1 MIRPSRSKAC
11 DGVAGDKPKRARRGA
26 RPAARERAPV
36 RARAQADPPAARI
49 AVRLLP
55 VESLTPN
62 ERNARLHSAPQVRR
76 IADSIA
82 AFGFNVP
89 VLVDAGGVVLA
100 GHGRLMAAKR
110 LGLERGSDDPARPS
124 HGRPAAR
131 LHDRRQRLA
140 ERASW
145 DDRRLAVELAGLKSL
160 DLDFALSATGFEL
173 KDIELR
179 IGAVRPPPRRG
190 AVAAGREWAGESGR
204 KRAPLAAVEGRGAGP
219 AVARAGDTWAL
230 GPHRLACALAPDAG
244 AYLAID
250 AAIRGWQ
257 ALSGESA
264 RLHPGGPAF
273 EALERAG
280 RRPEGANAE
289 GGAK

>member
-1 MIRPSRSKAC
+1 MS
-11 DGVAGDKPKRARRGA
+11 
-26 RPAARERAPV
+26 
-36 RARAQADPPAARI
+36 
-49 AVRLLP
+49 LLP

-62 ERNARLHSAPQVRR
+62 ARNARLHSARQIGR

-89 VLVDAGGVVLA
+89 VLIDADGVVLA

-110 LGLERGSDDPARPS
+110 LGLKEVPTIRLDHLSEA
-124 HGRPAAR
+124 GRRAFMLA
-131 LHDRRQRLA
+131 DNRLA

-145 DDRRLAVELAGLKSL
+145 DDGRLAVELSELKRL
-160 DLDFALSATGFEL
+160 DLDFGLPATGFEL
-173 KDIELR
+173 EEIDLR
-179 IGAVRPPPRRG
+179 IGAGVSSPDSPSRDGRPSGRPVARVGRGGRPGRIVLRDPPLQLAPTEG
-190 AVAAGREWAGESGR
+190 AGE
-204 KRAPLAAVEGRGAGP
+204 AIAQAGE
-219 AVARAGDTWAL
+219 AVARPGDTWAL

-250 AAIRGWQ
+250 AAIRRWQ

-273 EALERAG
+273 EEVERAG
-280 RRPEGANAE
+280 RRPKAADPRGDAQ
-289 GGAK
+289 